1 MPCCNLSLQ
10 IVPMT
15 QDQKVYPIIDRVIQ
29 LIRDTGFPYRVGPM
43 ETTIEGELEELLPI
57 VQKSTELAVELGA
70 SRVLAV
76 VKIDYKPEGVTM
88 KEKMA
93 TYDQAV

>member
-1 MPCCNLSLQ
+1 MPCCNVSLQ

-15 QDQKVYPIIDRVIQ
+15 EDQKVYPIVDQVIQ
-29 LIRDTGFPYRVGPM
+29 FIHDSGLPYRVGPM
-43 ETTIEGELEELLPI
+43 ETTIEGELEQLLPI
-57 VQKSTELAVELGA
+57 VQQSVELAVKLGA

-76 VKIDYKPEGVTM
+76 VKIDYKPGGVTM

-93 TYDQAV
+93 SYE

>member
-15 QDQKVYPIIDRVIQ
+15 ESQKVYPIVDKVIQ
-29 LIRDTGFPYRVGPM
+29 LIHNTGLPCRVGPM
-43 ETTIEGELEELLPI
+43 ETTIEGELEQLLPI
-57 VQKSTELAVELGA
+57 VQQSTELAVKLGA

-76 VKIDYKPEGVTM
+76 IKIDYKPEGVTM
-88 KEKMA
+88 KEKMEP
-93 TYDQAV
+93 YE

>member
-1 MPCCNLSLQ
+1 MPCCNVSLQ

-15 QDQKVYPIIDRVIQ
+15 EDQKVYPIVDKVIQ
-29 LIRDTGFPYRVGPM
+29 LIHDTGLPYRVGPM
-43 ETTIEGELEELLPI
+43 ETTIEGELEQLLPI
-57 VQKSTELAVELGA
+57 IQQSVELAVKLGA

-76 VKIDYKPEGVTM
+76 VKVDYKPGGVTM

-93 TYDQAV
+93 SYE

>member
-15 QDQKVYPIIDRVIQ
+15 KDQKVYPIVDKVIQ
-29 LIRDTGFPYRVGPM
+29 LIHDTGLPYRVGPM
-43 ETTIEGELEELLPI
+43 ETTIEGELEQLLPI
-57 VQKSTELAVELGA
+57 VQHSTELAVKLGA

-76 VKIDYKPEGVTM
+76 VKIDYKPGGVTM

-93 TYDQAV
+93 SYE